1 MYIDILR
8 SNGTSLVNFTY
19 IPNNPCSLEMYVQYK
34 LKKILRKSQLTTYMA
49 KKKFGYTSKQLI

>member
-19 IPNNPCSLEMYVQYK
+19 IPNNPCSFEMYVQYK
-34 LKKILRKSQLTTYMA
+34 LKKIQRKSQLTTYMG
-49 KKKFGYTSKQLI
+49 KKKIWLH

>member
-19 IPNNPCSLEMYVQYK
+19 IPNNPCSFEMYVQYK
-34 LKKILRKSQLTTYMA
+34 LKKNT
-49 KKKFGYTSKQLI
+49 KKVSINYLHGQKKIWLH